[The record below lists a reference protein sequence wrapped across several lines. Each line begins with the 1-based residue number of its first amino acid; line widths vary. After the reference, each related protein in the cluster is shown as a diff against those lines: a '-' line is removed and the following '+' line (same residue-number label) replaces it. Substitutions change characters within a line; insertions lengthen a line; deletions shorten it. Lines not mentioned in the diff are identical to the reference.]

1 MTNCLFCSEPEPTP
15 GYRVSNKDVEFVCSG
30 CVQILLDAEQLHL
43 RRAHEKAVS
52 KGYESKARAIE
63 SFLIPEENDGKRP
76 AKRNRKNLN
85 RKGITRT
92 LGNQA
97 KRIGRFAA

>member
-1 MTNCLFCSEPEPTP
+1 MNCLFCNQEEGH
-15 GYRVSNKDVEFVCSG
+15 GYRPGKENDFICSR
-30 CVQILLDAEQLHL
+30 CLQVLLSAEQLHL
-43 RRAHEKAVS
+43 ERAHKKAID
-52 KGYESKARAIE
+52 KGYINKAEAIK

-97 KRIGRFAA
+97 KRIGRFAS

>member
-1 MTNCLFCSEPEPTP
+1 MTAALCLFCNQEEPGCKPPENT
-15 GYRVSNKDVEFVCSG
+15 EFICSS
-30 CVQILLDAEQLHL
+30 CVQVLLSAEQLHL

-52 KGYESKARAIE
+52 KGYESNARAIE

-85 RKGITRT
+85 RKRITRT
-92 LGNQA
+92 LGSQA
-97 KRIGRFAA
+97 QRIGRHAT